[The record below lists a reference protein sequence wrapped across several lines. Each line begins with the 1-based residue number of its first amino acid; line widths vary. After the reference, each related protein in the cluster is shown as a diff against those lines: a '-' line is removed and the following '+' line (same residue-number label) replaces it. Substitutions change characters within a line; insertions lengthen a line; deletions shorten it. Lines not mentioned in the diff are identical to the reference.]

1 MKKMMDCKTK
11 TSSRIKSC
19 HASRIS
25 CVLYCT
31 HTFFEYFVGYRRA
44 IPVLISSFF
53 QSFMAQFITTAL
65 ADNVLTIAF
74 NRPDSYNALNSTLL
88 GELHAELM
96 SASAND
102 EVRCIVLTGVGKAFS
117 SGQDLKQNFKRLP
130 NGAIDFKDV
139 LVHGYN
145 PVVRALQSIPKPI
158 IAGINGVAA
167 GAGMSL
173 ALCCDVRVM
182 STSARIVEGF
192 SGIALV
198 PDAGASLMLPKLMG
212 YGKAFEFAALNG
224 TISADKAREIG
235 LVEHVYSAESFEQ
248 DLHAYA
254 ATYAAMPTATIG
266 MIKTMFRSTSQ
277 MTLEQVLEQEAEL
290 QERAGST
297 ADHLEG
303 ITAFI
308 QKRAPVFQGK

>member
-1 MKKMMDCKTK
+1 
-11 TSSRIKSC
+11 
-19 HASRIS
+19 
-25 CVLYCT
+25 
-31 HTFFEYFVGYRRA
+31 
-44 IPVLISSFF
+44 
-53 QSFMAQFITTAL
+53 MAQYIATSFAH
-65 ADNVLTIAF
+65 NVLTILL

-88 GELHAELM
+88 EELHTELM
-96 SASAND
+96 SAAAND
-102 EVRCIVLTGVGKAFS
+102 DVRCIVLTGEGKAFS

-139 LVHGYN
+139 LTHGYN

-158 IAGINGVAA
+158 IAAINGVAA

-182 STSARIVEGF
+182 SESARIVEGF

-198 PDAGASLMLPKLMG
+198 PDAGASAMLPKLMG

-224 TISADKAREIG
+224 TINAQKAHEIG
-235 LVEHVYSAESFEQ
+235 LVEHVYSAESFAQ
-248 DLHAYA
+248 DVQAYA
-254 ATYAAMPTATIG
+254 ATYSAMPTATIG
-266 MIKTMFRSTSQ
+266 MIKSMFRSTPH

-303 ITAFI
+303 IMAFI